1 MFNKQKKVI
10 KDADLDF
17 LNRCDNSDLKLLSD
31 FILIGNKSTWI
42 EKYIHRNNNVRW
54 SQSLTNK
61 DVYKQ
66 NYPDNMKELVP
77 ELIKQLQ
84 LYGGN
89 SIFNIVRSH
98 GICYRSI
105 LIKVAKAQ
113 KVNFNSSQP
122 TSLIETFLLQKILRT
137 AIEKMNPDDVL
148 HFSNNISK
156 QVLLN
161 NMGILNA
168 GNPLFLKLTVI
179 AVQQLAEK
187 QGIKIVGGFLAKFVG
202 SKWYTA
208 LTGPVGW
215 AVSIA
220 WSVFDVMGPAYRVM
234 FPAVITIAYMR
245 MKVDKSDETLNTLF
259 S

>member
-1 MFNKQKKVI
+1 MFKAKTMI
-10 KDADLDF
+10 EDTDLDF
-17 LNRCDNSDLKLLSD
+17 LYRCDNEDLKLLSD
-31 FILIGNKSTWI
+31 FILIGDKPNLI
-42 EKYIHRNNNVRW
+42 ERYVHREGNVRW
-54 SQSLTNK
+54 SQRLTDK
-61 DVYKQ
+61 EIYKK
-66 NYPDNMKELVP
+66 NYPDNMKELIP

-89 SIFNIVRSH
+89 SAFNLFRGKGVK
-98 GICYRSI
+98 YRNI

-113 KVNFNSSQP
+113 KVNFNSAQS
-122 TSLIETFLLQKILRT
+122 TKLIERSLLQKIMIA
-137 AIEKMNPDDVL
+137 AIEKTSPDDVR

-156 QVLLN
+156 DVLLN

-168 GNPLFLKLTVI
+168 GNPLFIKLTVI

-187 QGIKIVGGFLAKFVG
+187 QGLKIAGGFIAKFVG
-202 SKWYTA
+202 SKWYAA

-220 WSVFDVMGPAYRVM
+220 WSVFDIFGPAYRVM
-234 FPAVITIAYMR
+234 FPAVVTIAYMR
-245 MKVDKSDETLNTLF
+245 IKADLTDETLNSLL

>member
-1 MFNKQKKVI
+1 MFRTKKTI
-10 KDADLDF
+10 QDADLSF
-17 LNRCDNSDLKLLSD
+17 LYRCDNEDLKLLSD
-31 FILIGNKSTWI
+31 FILIGNNTTWI
-42 EKYIHRNNNVRW
+42 EKYIHRKDNVRW
-54 SQSLTNK
+54 SQMLTGK
-61 DVYKQ
+61 EIYKK

-89 SIFNIVRSH
+89 SVFNLFRDKGVR
-98 GICYRSI
+98 YREI

-122 TSLIETFLLQKILRT
+122 TNLIEQFLLQKILRT
-137 AIEKMNPDDVL
+137 AIEKMNPEDVL
-148 HFSNNISK
+148 HYSNNISQK
-156 QVLLN
+156 VLLN

-168 GNPLFLKLTVI
+168 GNPLFLKLTMI

-187 QGIKIVGGFLAKFVG
+187 KGLKIAGGFIAKFVG
-202 SKWYTA
+202 SRWYAA

-215 AVSIA
+215 SLSVA
-220 WSVFDVMGPAYRVM
+220 WSIFDMLGPAYRIM
-234 FPAVITIAYMR
+234 FPAVVTIAYMR
-245 MKVDKSDETLNTLF
+245 IKADQTDETLNSLL

>member
-1 MFNKQKKVI
+1 MFNRQKKTI
-10 KDADLDF
+10 EDADLNF
-17 LNRCDNSDLKLLSD
+17 LNRCENDDLKLLSD
-31 FILIGNKSTWI
+31 FILIGKKTWI
-42 EKYIHRNNNVRW
+42 DKFIHRDENARW

-61 DVYKQ
+61 EIYKK

-89 SIFNIVRSH
+89 SVFNVFRGH
-98 GICYRSI
+98 GVCYRNI

-113 KVNFNSSQP
+113 KVNFNTSQP
-122 TSLIETFLLQKILRT
+122 TNLIETFLLQQILRT
-137 AIEKMNPDDVL
+137 AIEKMNPDDVR
-148 HFSNNISK
+148 HFSNNIDK
-156 QVLLN
+156 KVLLN
-161 NMGILNA
+161 NMGVLNA

-215 AVSIA
+215 AISIA

-234 FPAVITIAYMR
+234 FPAVVTIAYMR
-245 MKVDKSDETLNTLF
+245 MKVDKSDETLNSLL

>member
-1 MFNKQKKVI
+1 MLEKEKKVI
-10 KDADLDF
+10 NDPDLSF
-17 LNRCDNSDLKLLSD
+17 LNRCDNDDLKLLSD
-31 FILIGNKSTWI
+31 FILIGKNKMWI
-42 EKYIHRNNNVRW
+42 EKYIHREGNVRW
-54 SQSLTNK
+54 SQRLTDK
-61 DVYKQ
+61 EIYKS
-66 NYPDNMKELVP
+66 NYPSNMSVLVP

-89 SIFNIVRSH
+89 SIFNIIRGH
-98 GICYRSI
+98 GVNYRSI

-122 TSLIETFLLQKILRT
+122 TNLIETFLLQKILRT

-148 HFSNNISK
+148 HFSDNIDK

-161 NMGILNA
+161 NMGVLNA
-168 GNPLFLKLTVI
+168 GNPLFLKLTII

-187 QGIKIVGGFLAKFVG
+187 QGIKVAGGLLAKFVG

-215 AVSIA
+215 AISIA
-220 WSVFDVMGPAYRVM
+220 WSVFDVMGPAYRVI
-234 FPAVITIAYMR
+234 FPAVVTIAYMR
-245 MKVDKSDETLNTLF
+245 MKADQSDETLNAIL